1 MKDSPSTVHSR
12 DRILVI
18 TSMLNELL
26 EVVSSDNSCG
36 NDIGKSRHVDFDI
49 RIELCVLLIGQKKV
63 LSRFGFEMLMLP
75 FLMYLPPPSKI
86 HERGSKAPCVC
97 ICGVSVFVVFRE
109 MRSVADVHRGRRGID
124 TRTLGGSR
132 GSMVTSE

>member
-63 LSRFGFEMLMLP
+63 LSRFGFEMLP

-86 HERGSKAPCVC
+86 H
-97 ICGVSVFVVFRE
+97 
-109 MRSVADVHRGRRGID
+109 VARNSFEGAVG
-124 TRTLGGSR
+124 
-132 GSMVTSE
+132 

>member
-86 HERGSKAPCVC
+86 HERGSKGVCVYLWC
-97 ICGVSVFVVFRE
+97 FGVCRVSGDEIGCGRASRSSWDRHKDTWRVSWQYG
-109 MRSVADVHRGRRGID
+109 DQ
-124 TRTLGGSR
+124 
-132 GSMVTSE
+132 